1 MKRLLFF
8 IPIFFMLA
16 AVNAQE
22 QEVPAVSEVPSESE
36 TKEEEKII
44 KVEVVKNSSFESA
57 ESYGDNEI
65 KLVVSDIITV
75 PGIHFFYEKIIDS
88 NSSYGV
94 GILAAIDEEGIFGVN
109 RQFAISPFYR
119 MYFLNRQDFGAKG
132 TFVELFSS
140 FARVQNYE
148 RGQFFF
154 GRESDEVYSRFSIG
168 ASIGKKWITRRGYAI
183 ETFIGC
189 GRYLDDIDEIGDN
202 PGGTLSLVLRLEED
216 SNSLLQPIFD
226 V

>member
-22 QEVPAVSEVPSESE
+22 QEVPAVPEVPSISE
-36 TKEEEKII
+36 DKEEEKVI

-57 ESYGDNEI
+57 DTYGDKEI

-75 PGIHFFYEKIIDS
+75 PGFHFYYEKIIDS

-94 GILAAIDEEGIFGVN
+94 GILAAIDEEGLFGVN

-119 MYFLNRQDFGAKG
+119 IYFLNRQDFGAKG

-148 RGQFFF
+148 RGQFLF
-154 GRESDEVYSRFSIG
+154 GRESDETYSRFSIG
-168 ASIGKKWITRRGYAI
+168 ASIGKKWITRGGYSI
-183 ETFIGC
+183 ETFIGL
-189 GRYLDDIDEIGDN
+189 GSYLDDIDDIGDN
-202 PGGTLSLVLRLEED
+202 PGGHFKLGLAVGRR
-216 SNSLLQPIFD
+216 F
-226 V
+226 

>member
-16 AVNAQE
+16 AMNAQE
-22 QEVPAVSEVPSESE
+22 QEVPDVPLVPEVPEVPE

-65 KLVVSDIITV
+65 KLVVSDIIFV
-75 PGIHFFYEKIIDS
+75 PGFHFYYEKIIDS
-88 NSSYGV
+88 NSSYGI
-94 GILAAIDEEGIFGVN
+94 GILTAFDDEGIFGVN

-132 TFVELFSS
+132 SFVELFSS

-148 RGQFFF
+148 AGQFYL
-154 GRESDEVYSRFSIG
+154 GRENDETYSRFSFG
-168 ASIGKKWITRRGYAI
+168 ASIGKKWITRSGYTI
-183 ETFIGC
+183 ETFIGG
-189 GRYLDDIDEIGDN
+189 GRYLDNIDDIGDN
-202 PGGTLSLVLRLEED
+202 PGGHFKLGLAIGRR
-216 SNSLLQPIFD
+216 F
-226 V
+226 